1 MKRNFSDGSL
11 MRSTAGCLPIPL
23 FNQKKRTKQPLT
35 SNPLKHEPSSNN
47 SADHFNFSALLADF
61 GWETEKPESI
71 QLQKT
76 VGTNPT
82 ELATLS
88 RQQHTS
94 KPTMPQAGSNSKN
107 RRQEESTNVW
117 KRNDFPA
124 FGRRTEDKKLS
135 QLDDHPSPW
144 MKPGAMYQKSAGLPQ
159 ASQRSRREE
168 AEDWDPAASQWPA
181 VPTARLRNLQTQDP
195 CYTFKPS
202 PGPQNTRKEK
212 ADPAQSNK
220 TIQKRPAG
228 HSKVKEKENSLRIL
242 SAVIESMKHWSQY
255 SNKTPLL
262 FEVLGVLDSA
272 VTPGQF
278 GSKTFLLRD
287 GKETVTCVF
296 YEIDRELPRLI
307 RGRVHRCMGKYDV
320 KHKVFKCVSV
330 RPATSAEQQTFQGF
344 VKAADVEMCQ
354 FLKTCNEM

>member
-35 SNPLKHEPSSNN
+35 SNPLKHESSSNN

-61 GWETEKPESI
+61 GWETEKPEPI

-76 VGTNPT
+76 VGT
-82 ELATLS
+82 
-88 RQQHTS
+88 
-94 KPTMPQAGSNSKN
+94 K
-107 RRQEESTNVW
+107 QEESTNVW

-135 QLDDHPSPW
+135 QLEDHPSPW

-168 AEDWDPAASQWPA
+168 AEDWDPVASQWPA
-181 VPTARLRNLQTQDP
+181 VPTARLRNLQTRDP
-195 CYTFKPS
+195 SYTFKPS

-212 ADPAQSNK
+212 ADHAQSIK
-220 TIQKRPAG
+220 TTQKRPAG

-278 GSKTFLLRD
+278 ESKTFLLRD
-287 GKETVTCVF
+287 GTETVTCVF

-307 RGRVHRCMGKYDV
+307 RGRVHRCVGKYDA

-330 RPATSAEQQTFQGF
+330 RPVTTAEQQTFQGF
-344 VKAADVEMCQ
+344 VKAADVEMCR
-354 FLKTCNEM
+354 FVKTSNEM

>member
-1 MKRNFSDGSL
+1 FERSL
-11 MRSTAGCLPIPL
+11 NEPLQVKDYLRCLPIPL

-47 SADHFNFSALLADF
+47 SADHFNFSALLADNKALF
-61 GWETEKPESI
+61 HS
-71 QLQKT
+71 
-76 VGTNPT
+76 
-82 ELATLS
+82 
-88 RQQHTS
+88 
-94 KPTMPQAGSNSKN
+94 
-107 RRQEESTNVW
+107 RQEESTYDW

-124 FGRRTEDKKLS
+124 FGRRTEGEKLS
-135 QLDDHPSPW
+135 QLDDHPGPW
-144 MKPGAMYQKSAGLPQ
+144 MKPGAPYQKSAGLPQ

-168 AEDWDPAASQWPA
+168 AEEWDSAASQWPA

-195 CYTFKPS
+195 SYTFKPS

-212 ADPAQSNK
+212 ADPAQ
-220 TIQKRPAG
+220 TG

-255 SNKTPLL
+255 SNKIPLF

-287 GKETVTCVF
+287 GKETVACVF

-307 RGRVHRCMGKYDV
+307 RGHVHRCMGKYDV

-330 RPATSAEQQTFQGF
+330 RPATTAEQQTFQGF